1 MTTDQM
7 QKVFD
12 KLKHGFTTDEVV
24 VRITP
29 LEKKSITQMVQLYDK
44 PNDPNQKFVEINE
57 TYRWGYGYMEG
68 EDLNYPSLLLPQ
80 NDKTYCDPTIGHGAE
95 LDDLCSVW
103 FDYDGPW
110 TDEEK
115 QQFEE
120 TWENGDPED
129 PDGRSG
135 FAWLYDWNDTWQI
148 EDEQL
153 IIDGPVKYDIM
164 DKNNYSKIHI
174 EDYKPQEENNG

>member
-1 MTTDQM
+1 MDDK

-24 VRITP
+24 VRLTP
-29 LEKKSITQMVQLYDK
+29 LEKKSIRQMIQLYDI

-57 TYRWGYGYMEG
+57 TYRWGYGYKEG
-68 EDLNYPSLLLPQ
+68 DELNYSTGLLPYE
-80 NDKTYCDPTIGHGAE
+80 DEFYCDPTIGHGSE

-103 FDYDGPW
+103 FDYEGPW

-135 FAWLYDWNDTWQI
+135 MAWLYDWNEKWQI
-148 EDEQL
+148 EDEQ
-153 IIDGPVKYDIM
+153 IIINGPVQYDIM
-164 DKNNYSKIHI
+164 HKEKYNKIYV
-174 EDYKPQEENNG
+174 ENYKPKIENE

>member
-1 MTTDQM
+1 MTTDHM
-7 QKVFD
+7 QQVFD

-29 LEKKSITQMVQLYDK
+29 LHKKSITQMVQLYDI

-57 TYRWGYGYMEG
+57 TYRWGYGYKEG
-68 EDLNYPSLLLPQ
+68 DDMNYDY
-80 NDKTYCDPTIGHGAE
+80 NWRGDTIYCDSQIGHGAE

-103 FDYDGPW
+103 FDYEGPW

-135 FAWLYDWNDTWQI
+135 FGWLYDWNEKWQI
-148 EDEQL
+148 EDEEL
-153 IIDGPVKYDIM
+153 IVNGPFKFDVIDKDHYD
-164 DKNNYSKIHI
+164 KIYI
-174 EDYKPQEENNG
+174 EDWKPQEENNETK